1 MLPKLLDRILQYA
14 RDNDIG
20 LVQAYG
26 RRGWVKGGRGRL
38 EGEDDF
44 LPLSTDTLMG
54 GSTTTNENSSSQSVN
69 EIPQWVHTGG
79 AGHHGG
85 LAQDV
90 ASQPLQQYQ
99 GQMVADVS
107 PQMQQ
112 AWNQA
117 ANSGNV
123 GQSAQNAGQSALMT
137 GANYT
142 PQQVSAPTSSQLAG
156 YLNPYTQDVINAT
169 LPIMQQNLGL
179 SQDQQQNAASS
190 ANAYGG
196 SRQAIQQGVT
206 QAQGAMGMGQMAA
219 QLNQAN
225 FGQAETAA
233 QQANLAN
240 QQAGLTANQQQ
251 IAAGQALGT
260 LGGQQMQN
268 NLANYGMLVSAGGLQ
283 EQQQQND
290 INAQIAKF
298 QQAWQYPQQQLG
310 MMESSLGMTP
320 YNTGTSGSS
329 ASTTEQ
335 TQSNPV
341 GAATS
346 AMQMLG
352 GLFTGNP
359 MAVAGGAGGMLGG
372 TSDRRLKTD
381 IKRVDTHPTGLP
393 IYSYRYKGDPKT
405 YPKVMGPMAEDVAK
419 IAPHAV
425 RPMGV
430 KGRLA
435 VHMPT
440 LDALGASATPPSS
453 PGVARAIGMLAPSGM
468 PGRLSP
474 MATPPSRGALGM
486 LGGRGRQPR
495 VMGALGG

>member
-1 MLPKLLDRILQYA
+1 
-14 RDNDIG
+14 
-20 LVQAYG
+20 
-26 RRGWVKGGRGRL
+26 
-38 EGEDDF
+38 
-44 LPLSTDTLMG
+44 
-54 GSTTTNENSSSQSVN
+54 
-69 EIPQWVHTGG
+69 
-79 AGHHGG
+79 
-85 LAQDV
+85 
-90 ASQPLQQYQ
+90 
-99 GQMVADVS
+99 
-107 PQMQQ
+107 
-112 AWNQA
+112 
-117 ANSGNV
+117 
-123 GQSAQNAGQSALMT
+123 
-137 GANYT
+137 
-142 PQQVSAPTSSQLAG
+142 
-156 YLNPYTQDVINAT
+156 
-169 LPIMQQNLGL
+169 
-179 SQDQQQNAASS
+179 
-190 ANAYGG
+190 
-196 SRQAIQQGVT
+196 
-206 QAQGAMGMGQMAA
+206 
-219 QLNQAN
+219 
-225 FGQAETAA
+225 
-233 QQANLAN
+233 
-240 QQAGLTANQQQ
+240 
-251 IAAGQALGT
+251 
-260 LGGQQMQN
+260 MQN
-268 NLANYGMLVSAGGLQ
+268 NLANYGMLTSAGGLQ

-290 INAQIAKF
+290 LNAQIAKF

-352 GLFTGNP
+352 SLFSAP
-359 MAVAGGAGGMLGG
+359 MTGGASLAGALGG
-372 TSDRRLKTD
+372 ASDRRLKTD

-453 PGVARAIGMLAPSGM
+453 PGVARAIGMLVPSGM

-474 MATPPSRGALGM
+474 NATPPTRSALGM

>member
-1 MLPKLLDRILQYA
+1 
-14 RDNDIG
+14 
-20 LVQAYG
+20 
-26 RRGWVKGGRGRL
+26 
-38 EGEDDF
+38 
-44 LPLSTDTLMG
+44 MG

-69 EIPQWVHTGG
+69 EIPQWVQQ
-79 AGHHGG
+79 AGQANYG
-85 LAQDV
+85 LAQQV

-142 PQQVSAPTSSQLAG
+142 PQQISAPTSSQLAG
-156 YLNPYTQDVINAT
+156 YMNPYTQDVIDKT
-169 LPIMQQNLGL
+169 LPIMQQNLAL
-179 SQDQQQNAASS
+179 SQNQQQNAANS
-190 ANAYGG
+190 ANAFGG

-233 QQANLAN
+233 QAANLAN
-240 QQAGLTANQQQ
+240 QGAGLSANQQQ

-268 NLANYGMLVSAGGLQ
+268 NLANYGMLTSAGGLQ

-352 GLFTGNP
+352 GLFSAP
-359 MAVAGGAGGMLGG
+359 AGGTSAMAGLGLLG
-372 TSDRRLKTD
+372 SDRRLKTD
-381 IKRVDTHPTGLP
+381 IKRVDTHATGLP
-393 IYSYRYKGDPKT
+393 IYAYRYKGDPKH
-405 YPKVMGPMAEDVAK
+405 YPKVVGPMAEDVAK